1 MNYKETLKGI
11 FPPIT
16 TPFQNDE
23 LALDK
28 LAENINKYNQT
39 DLTGYV
45 VFGSNGESVFLT
57 SEEKLI
63 LISSVKEQANSN
75 KKIIAG
81 TGLESIKDTIFLTN
95 NAAKMGADFALII
108 TPSFYKSVMNHNAFI
123 TYYTTIA
130 DSISIPLIIYNVTK
144 FTNVNITSETIAE
157 LAQHPNII
165 GIKDSTENIAQIS
178 ETINLTPDDF
188 VVLIGTGSVLLPGL
202 NSGAKGGVLALANI
216 APNECLQ
223 IYNLFSEGR
232 LEEAKE
238 IQNRLIPVN
247 KAITV
252 KYGVAGLKTAMD
264 MIDYYGGLPRKPLQE
279 LSLKDKEDLKIIL
292 EKANLLIHSQFGS

>member
-1 MNYKETLKGI
+1 MNYNETLKGI
-11 FPPIT
+11 YPPIT

-28 LAENINKYNQT
+28 LAENIQKYNQT
-39 DLTGYV
+39 DLSGYV

-63 LISSVKEQANSN
+63 LISSVKEHADSN

-95 NAAKMGADFALII
+95 NAAKIGADFALII
-108 TPSFYKSVMNHNAFI
+108 TPSFYKAAMNHHAFI
-123 TYYTTIA
+123 SYYTAIA

-144 FTNVNITSETIAE
+144 FTNVNIVSETISE

-165 GIKDSTENIAQIS
+165 GIKDSTENITQIS
-178 ETINLTPDDF
+178 ESINNTPDDF
-188 VVLIGTGSVLLPGL
+188 VVLVGTGSVLYPGL
-202 NSGAKGGVLALANI
+202 NAGANGGVLALANI

-238 IQNRLIPVN
+238 IQNRLLPVN
-247 KAITV
+247 KAITS
-252 KYGVAGLKTAMD
+252 KYRVAGLKAAMD
-264 MIDYYGGLPRKPLQE
+264 MLGYFGGLPRKPLQE
-279 LSLKDKEDLKIIL
+279 LSLNDKEDLKTIL
-292 EKANLLIHSQFGS
+292 EKANL

>member
-1 MNYKETLKGI
+1 MNYKNTLKGI

-16 TPFQNDE
+16 TPFYNDL

-28 LAENINKYNQT
+28 LAENIQKYNRT
-39 DLTGYV
+39 DLAGYV

-63 LISSVKEQANSN
+63 LISSVKEHADTG
-75 KKIIAG
+75 KIIIAG

-108 TPSFYKSVMNHNAFI
+108 TPSFYKSAMNHQAFI
-123 TYYTTIA
+123 AYYTAVA

-144 FTNVNITSETIAE
+144 FTNVNIAPETIVE

-165 GIKDSTENIAQIS
+165 GIKDSTENIAQVS
-178 ETINLTPDDF
+178 ETINSTPDDF
-188 VVLIGTGSVLLPGL
+188 VTLIGTGSVLLPAL
-202 NSGAKGGVLALANI
+202 SAGADGGVLALANI

-223 IYNLFSEGR
+223 IFNLYALGEVES
-232 LEEAKE
+232 AKE
-238 IQNRLIPVN
+238 IQDRLLPVN
-247 KAITV
+247 KAITS
-252 KYGVAGLKTAMD
+252 KYGVAGLKFAMD
-264 MIDYYGGLPRKPLQE
+264 ILGYYGGLPRRPLQE
-279 LSLKDKEDLKIIL
+279 IPTKDKEDLKSIL
-292 EKANLLIHSQFGS
+292 IKAELL

>member
-11 FPPIT
+11 FPPLT

-23 LALDK
+23 IALNK
-28 LAENINKYNQT
+28 LAENIQKYNES
-39 DLTGYV
+39 DLSGYV

-63 LISSVKEQANSN
+63 LISSVKEHANEN

-95 NAAKMGADFALII
+95 NAAKIGADFALII

-123 TYYTTIA
+123 SYYTAVA
-130 DSISIPLIIYNVTK
+130 DSVSIPVIIYNVTK
-144 FTNVNITSETIAE
+144 FTNVNIASETIAE

-165 GIKDSTENIAQIS
+165 GIKDSTENIAQVS
-178 ETINLTPDDF
+178 ETIHNTPNDF
-188 VVLIGTGSVLLPGL
+188 TVLVGTGSVLLPGL
-202 NSGAKGGVLALANI
+202 NAGANGGILALSNI

-223 IYNLFSEGR
+223 IYNLFAEGK

-238 IQNRLIPVN
+238 IQNRLLPVN
-247 KAITV
+247 KAITA
-252 KYGVAGLKTAMD
+252 KYGVAGLKAAMD
-264 MIDYYGGLPRKPLQE
+264 TIGYYGGYPRKPLQE
-279 LSLKDKEDLKIIL
+279 LTQNDIEDLKTIL
-292 EKANLLIHSQFGS
+292 ERANLLRHS

>member
-1 MNYKETLKGI
+1 MNYNETLKGI
-11 FPPIT
+11 FPPVT

-28 LAENINKYNQT
+28 FEENIQKFNQT
-39 DLTGYV
+39 DLSGYV
-45 VFGSNGESVFLT
+45 VFGSNGESVLLT
-57 SEEKLI
+57 NEEKLI
-63 LISSVKEQANSN
+63 LIASVKEYADSE

-108 TPSFYKSVMNHNAFI
+108 TPSFYKSGMNHNAFI

-144 FTNVNITSETIAE
+144 FTNVNIAVETITE

-178 ETINLTPDDF
+178 ETINNTPDDF
-188 VVLIGTGSVLLPGL
+188 IVFVGTGSVLLPGL
-202 NSGAKGGVLALANI
+202 NAGANGGVLALANI
-216 APNECLQ
+216 APNECYQ
-223 IYNLFSEGR
+223 IYNLIAEGK

-238 IQNRLIPVN
+238 IQYRLLSVN
-247 KAITV
+247 NAITS
-252 KYGVAGLKTAMD
+252 KYGVAGLKAAMD
-264 MIDYYGGLPRKPLQE
+264 MLGYFGGLPRKPLQE
-279 LSLKDKEDLKIIL
+279 LSLNDKEDLKTIL
-292 EKANLLIHSQFGS
+292 EKATLL